1 MPANPSL
8 RKLSARQGKTVLK
21 MKKGRR
27 REGWRDGGMDGR
39 REGGRR
45 EKKEKNLI
53 QVGSKEL
60 QRLHGKAGAERRDRH
75 RVS

>member
-45 EKKEKNLI
+45 EKKEKKPNP
-53 QVGSKEL
+53 SRK
-60 QRLHGKAGAERRDRH
+60 
-75 RVS
+75 